1 MDFNLSLRKSIIPGA
16 STLLGLLNVS
26 FAALIMLM
34 TFLMMDEEA
43 IKYLKRKTKYFWKK
57 ETFGEFE
64 KRQIPTK
71 PRKKKDASD
80 VYVID
85 LEI

>member
-1 MDFNLSLRKSIIPGA
+1 MAGPNKNIILGA
-16 STLLGLLNVS
+16 SPLLGLLNVS

-57 ETFGEFE
+57 ETLGKFE
-64 KRQIPTK
+64 TRQIPTRTK
-71 PRKKKDASD
+71 SRKSKDAND

-85 LEI
+85 LEL

>member
-1 MDFNLSLRKSIIPGA
+1 
-16 STLLGLLNVS
+16 
-26 FAALIMLM
+26 MLM
-34 TFLMMDEEA
+34 IFLMMDEEA

-64 KRQIPTK
+64 KRKIPTKTK

>member
-1 MDFNLSLRKSIIPGA
+1 MGV
-16 STLLGLLNVS
+16 LNVS

-43 IKYLKRKTKYFWKK
+43 TKYLKRKTKYVWKK
-57 ETFGEFE
+57 ETLGKFE
-64 KRQIPTK
+64 TRHIPTK
-71 PRKKKDASD
+71 TKFRKSKDASD

-85 LEI
+85 LEL

>member
-1 MDFNLSLRKSIIPGA
+1 
-16 STLLGLLNVS
+16 
-26 FAALIMLM
+26 M

-85 LEI
+85 LEIWCICQEIQNKFLHPS